1 MKFSSLIISVISSAL
16 TFLLCF
22 LIFGGQASN
31 ASDDSQSSLRAEYN
45 IAVESAE
52 FVKSEP
58 PVKDTSGYDSCDDS
72 SVLEIPPIN
81 KGEEIRAVWVASV
94 YNLNLPSERG
104 LSAEELASEVDEL
117 VESSRKN
124 NINTIIFQVRPASDA
139 LYRSEIFPSSHFL
152 TGRQGEEIEFDI
164 LDYLLYKAHK
174 SDISVFAWIN
184 PYRVTTASM
193 TLSDLSEDNPAKKH
207 PDWIYSSGGAYYYNP
222 GIPEVT
228 ELIADGVYELCY
240 NYGVDGVI
248 FDDYFYAEEIGLS
261 DYDEYERYGGG
272 LSLADYRR
280 ECVNTLVKSC
290 YESVKSVSEDI
301 IFGVS
306 PRGVWRNKSEDPDGS
321 DTLGGAAYD
330 EIYCDSVAFIKGGYI
345 DIISPQIYWPFSSGV
360 CPFGVLSDWWAD
372 TVREYGGDKVKLV
385 ISLAAYS
392 LSESEI
398 DTQKKHVKNLYS
410 YGGYA
415 LYNASSLD

>member
-1 MKFSSLIISVISSAL
+1 M
-16 TFLLCF
+16 
-22 LIFGGQASN
+22 
-31 ASDDSQSSLRAEYN
+31 
-45 IAVESAE
+45 
-52 FVKSEP
+52 
-58 PVKDTSGYDSCDDS
+58 
-72 SVLEIPPIN
+72 
-81 KGEEIRAVWVASV
+81 
-94 YNLNLPSERG
+94 
-104 LSAEELASEVDEL
+104 
-117 VESSRKN
+117 
-124 NINTIIFQVRPASDA
+124 
-139 LYRSEIFPSSHFL
+139 
-152 TGRQGEEIEFDI
+152 
-164 LDYLLYKAHK
+164 
-174 SDISVFAWIN
+174 
-184 PYRVTTASM
+184 
-193 TLSDLSEDNPAKKH
+193 
-207 PDWIYSSGGAYYYNP
+207 
-222 GIPEVT
+222 
-228 ELIADGVYELCY
+228 
-240 NYGVDGVI
+240 
-248 FDDYFYAEEIGLS
+248 
-261 DYDEYERYGGG
+261 
-272 LSLADYRR
+272 
-280 ECVNTLVKSC
+280 
-290 YESVKSVSEDI
+290 SEDI